1 MQFEQYRARVAA
13 IGRVVNPEALVATR
27 NLVTPLLDPA
37 VANDVRIVRDV
48 RYGPHERHRL
58 DVFTRAQA
66 GSERRP
72 LLVFVHGG
80 GFVAGD
86 KHTEGSPFYSNIGR
100 WAVTNGFDAAT
111 VTYRLAPEHQW
122 PSGIED
128 LRLAI
133 DYLQASGANHGLD
146 ASRLFLMGQSA
157 GAAHVA
163 SYVAHAAIYAP
174 KPHGLAGVILLSG
187 IYDFLA
193 MPPSPMEPA
202 YLGADRSVY
211 AARSSLPGLAR
222 SEVPM
227 LVTLAEFD
235 PPQFEHQTLAL
246 LQAVQQGRG
255 QMPRFVHAVGQ
266 NHLSVALFL
275 GLPGDVVAPQLKA
288 FIDEYGAS

>member
-37 VANDVRIVRDV
+37 PPPDVRIVRDV
-48 RYGPHERHRL
+48 RYGAHERHRL
-58 DVFTRAQA
+58 DIFTQV
-66 GSERRP
+66 GLSSGVRP

-86 KHTEGSPFYSNIGR
+86 KHTEGSPFYSNIGH
-100 WAVTNGFDAAT
+100 WAVRNGYDAVT

-128 LRLAI
+128 LRLVI
-133 DYLQASGANHGLD
+133 DFLQDSGADHGLD

-163 SYVAHAAIYAP
+163 SYVAHSALYAP

-187 IYDFLA
+187 IYDFMA

-211 AARSSLPGLAR
+211 SARSSLQGLAR
-222 SEVPM
+222 SDVPM

-235 PPQFEHQTLAL
+235 PPQFEQQTLML
-246 LQAVQQGRG
+246 LQVVQQSRG
-255 QMPRFVHAVGQ
+255 MMPRFVHAVGQ

-275 GLPGDVVAPQLKA
+275 GLPGDVVAPQVKA
-288 FIDEYGAS
+288 FIDEYRAY

>member
-1 MQFEQYRARVAA
+1 MQFEQYRAKVAA

-27 NLVTPLLDPA
+27 NLVTPMLDPA
-37 VANDVRIVRDV
+37 AAPDVRIVRDV
-48 RYGPHERHRL
+48 RYGAHERHRL
-58 DVFTRAQA
+58 DIFTKV
-66 GSERRP
+66 GLSSGVRP

-86 KHTEGSPFYSNIGR
+86 KHTEGSPFYSNIGH
-100 WAVTNGFDAAT
+100 WAVRNGYDAVT

-128 LRLAI
+128 LRLII
-133 DYLQASGANHGLD
+133 DFLQDSGADHGLD

-163 SYVAHAAIYAP
+163 SYVAHSALYAP

-187 IYDFLA
+187 IYDFMA

-211 AARSSLPGLAR
+211 SARSSLQGLAQ
-222 SEVPM
+222 SNVPM

-235 PPQFEHQTLAL
+235 PPQFEQQTLAL
-246 LQAVQQGRG
+246 LQAVQQSRG
-255 QMPRFVHAVGQ
+255 LMPRFVHAVGQ